1 MAELLKNRGP
11 EKAPAGWWPV
21 DLVVIP
27 YLVASGALI
36 ATYFPRVP
44 GAWWL
49 LALHAAGI
57 LLVWA
62 AVKTQK
68 RPEPPAR
75 TIRMV
80 FRHWYPVPYV
90 VACYKEMAL
99 LIPAIRGVDY
109 DATMARLDRRLWGV
123 DPVLWLDRAQS
134 VWLTEFLQI
143 AYTLFIPAVLLVAAL
158 LWRRRAFVAFRD
170 YAFLIALG
178 FLVSYVGYFLVPV
191 RGPRFFLAP
200 QDLTPLRGA
209 WLTEALRHSLDQLE
223 SAHYDCFPSGHTAL
237 TLLAFW
243 SSRWISGKLF
253 AAYAVYSV
261 CIILATVY
269 LRYHYTVDVLAGGV
283 LAIILLAFAPRFFM
297 SRRPSAAGLG
307 PRQ

>member
-1 MAELLKNRGP
+1 MAELLKESGP
-11 EKAPAGWWPV
+11 DKAPPGWWPV
-21 DLVVIP
+21 DVVSVA
-27 YLVASGALI
+27 YLAAAGALI
-36 ATYFPRVP
+36 AAYFPRVP

-49 LALHAAGI
+49 IPLHAAGI

-62 AVKTQK
+62 AVNAQK
-68 RPEPPAR
+68 GAERPAGSAR
-75 TIRMV
+75 MI
-80 FRHWYPVPYV
+80 FRHWYAVLYV
-90 VACYKEMAL
+90 IACYKEMAL

-109 DATMARLDRRLWGV
+109 DAAMSRLDRALWGV

-158 LWRRRAFVAFRD
+158 LWRRRMFAAFRD
-170 YAFLIALG
+170 YAFLISLG
-178 FLVSYVGYFLVPV
+178 FLASYMGYLLVPV

-200 QDLTPLRGA
+200 LDLTPLRGA
-209 WLTEALRHSLDQLE
+209 WFTEALRHGLDQLE
-223 SAHYDCFPSGHTAL
+223 SAHYDCFPSGHTEL

-243 SSRWISGKLF
+243 TTRRISRKLF
-253 AAYAVYSV
+253 AAYAVYSI

-269 LRYHYTVDVLAGGV
+269 LRYHYTVDVLAGGA
-283 LAIILLAFAPRFFM
+283 LAIILLALAPRFFM
-297 SRRPSAAGLG
+297 SRRPCAAGLG